1 MVQKR
6 TGVEEIT
13 MKLIISGSRTFDNY
27 ELLCEIADRVHNNVE
42 EVTEVVCG
50 GAKGA
55 DSLGKRWAEEHDIP
69 VKLMPAK
76 WSEGK
81 SAVPARNKAMAEYGE
96 SLLAFWDGES
106 PGTKN
111 MIRCMNIE
119 EKPYKVITYG
129 SQE

>member
-1 MVQKR
+1 
-6 TGVEEIT
+6 
-13 MKLIISGSRTFDNY
+13 MKLIIAGSRTFDNY
-27 ELLCEIADRVHNNVE
+27 ELLCEMADRVHSNVD

-55 DSLGKRWAEEHDIP
+55 DSLGKRWADEHEIP

-81 SAVPARNKAMAEYGE
+81 AAGPARNAAMADYGDN
-96 SLLAFWDGES
+96 LLAFWDGIS

-111 MIRCMNIE
+111 MIQLMKIA
-119 EKPYKVITYG
+119 EKPYKVINYG
-129 SQE
+129 GDQ

>member
-1 MVQKR
+1 
-6 TGVEEIT
+6 
-13 MKLIISGSRTFDNY
+13 MKLIIAGSRTFEEY
-27 ELLCEIADRVHNNVE
+27 GLLCEMADRVHNYVD

-55 DSLGKRWAEEHDIP
+55 DSLGKRWAEEHNIP

-81 SAVPARNKAMAEYGE
+81 SAGPARNKAMAEYGE
-96 SLLAFWDGES
+96 ALLVFWDGQS

-111 MIRCMNIE
+111 MINCMRIE
-119 EKPYKVITYG
+119 EKPYKVINYG
-129 SQE
+129 GQE